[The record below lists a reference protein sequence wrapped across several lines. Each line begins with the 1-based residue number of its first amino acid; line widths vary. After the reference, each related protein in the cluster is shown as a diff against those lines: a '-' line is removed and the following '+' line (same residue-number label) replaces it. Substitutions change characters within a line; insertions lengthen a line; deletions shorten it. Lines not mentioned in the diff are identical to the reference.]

1 MGEIPVELFQENL
14 FKEKRYLDK
23 AVEIV
28 LKGLDALSV
37 GSSEPI
43 HVCTGYVLSRVRQV
57 LSERG
62 YRVVPS
68 RIVGETQRM
77 AEEAFLNTLRR
88 MEVHGTPIDSGKR
101 RFLSLLEW
109 VQEDQKER
117 ERFVK
122 TGWGFWKRWLKRNYL
137 RYAK

>member
-1 MGEIPVELFQENL
+1 LEI
-14 FKEKRYLDK
+14 
-23 AVEIV
+23 A
-28 LKGLDALSV
+28 LKGLDALNAN
-37 GSSEPI
+37 SEESI

-57 LSERG
+57 LREKG

-77 AEEAFLNTLRR
+77 VEEAFLKSLRR
-88 MEVHGTPIDSGKR
+88 INVHGTPIDSGRR

-109 VQEDQKER
+109 VQEDQQER

-122 TGWGFWKRWLKRNYL
+122 TGWGFWKRLK
-137 RYAK
+137 KGGGSGGKT